1 MAYGYWKPY
10 VSVAKR
16 RANARKEMDK
26 LRKKGMT
33 VRPVEIEGRKITRT
47 FWGTAWCDHLEQFS
61 DYANRLP
68 RGKTYVRNG
77 SVCHLEIDKG
87 EVKAIVSGSE
97 LYNIKVAIKPL
108 AKTDWKRIQ
117 KDCAGQIGSLLELL
131 QGKLSDGIMAV
142 VTHAKTGLF
151 PQPKDIRLNCDCPD
165 WAGMCKHL
173 AAVLYGVGALLD
185 QEPELLFKLR
195 GVNHE
200 DLVSDSVDVVPQASG
215 KRRRLDVDL
224 GDVFG
229 VDMELGAEEG
239 EPELAP
245 NASTG
250 KRGARKAKAKSPQ
263 IVAAT
268 ARAPKKARVKAKSSA
283 AKAGAAKTVGKKAK
297 SAPAKVTAAKVKLP
311 TSTQAK
317 SKSAAAKN
325 VTTKNAAAK
334 NVNTAAAGKAKVAT
348 KKKAAFTPT
357 SAGVKR
363 LRKRLDMNKSQF
375 AQLIGVSPSTISLWE
390 GKDGRAKLNLH
401 GASLAALTAAAGMVR
416 DEV

>member
-1 MAYGYWKPY
+1 MAYGWRPY

-108 AKTDWKRIQ
+108 AKADWKRIQ

-185 QEPELLFKLR
+185 QEPDLLFKLR

-239 EPELAP
+239 EPALAP
-245 NASTG
+245 NGSTG

-263 IVAAT
+263 TVAAT
-268 ARAPKKARVKAKSSA
+268 AKAPKKARVKAKS
-283 AKAGAAKTVGKKAK
+283 
-297 SAPAKVTAAKVKLP
+297 APTKVTAAKAKLP

-325 VTTKNAAAK
+325 VTTKSAAAK
-334 NVNTAAAGKAKVAT
+334 NVNTAAAGKTKAAT
-348 KKKAAFTPT
+348 KKKAAFSPT

-401 GASLAALTAAAGMVR
+401 GASLEALTAAAGMVR

>member
-1 MAYGYWKPY
+1 MAYGWRPY

-108 AKTDWKRIQ
+108 AKADWQRIQ

-185 QEPELLFKLR
+185 QEPDLLFKLR

-239 EPELAP
+239 EPALAP
-245 NASTG
+245 NGSTG

-263 IVAAT
+263 SVAAT
-268 ARAPKKARVKAKSSA
+268 AKSPKKARVKAKS
-283 AKAGAAKTVGKKAK
+283 T
-297 SAPAKVTAAKVKLP
+297 PAKVTAAKAKLP

-317 SKSAAAKN
+317 SKSTAAKN
-325 VTTKNAAAK
+325 VTTKSAAAK
-334 NVNTAAAGKAKVAT
+334 NVNTAAAGKTKAAT
-348 KKKAAFTPT
+348 KKKAAFSPT

-401 GASLAALTAAAGMVR
+401 GASLEALTAAAGMVR
-416 DEV
+416 GEV